1 MGGMQT
7 TEHIYPLFLQ
17 KGEILMVQRIFSI
30 IVLPLLTLVAIGCSD
45 STGPA
50 DGKGTVRVVM
60 TDAPFP
66 INLVAEA
73 NVSIERVEIR
83 SKSAD
88 SDSGFTIVT
97 DIDTILNL
105 VDLRNGIT
113 AQLGELDLGPGIY
126 DEIRLITGDA
136 EIILTDDTR
145 FDLKVPS
152 GSQTGIKIKIK
163 NDLTVEEG
171 KVVEVLL
178 DFDLSKSFVVKG
190 NPATPS
196 GINGFNFKPVLRAVA
211 TAASGRV
218 EGTILEGINDMP
230 LENTYVVLTSQ
241 DDNEVYEAYTDD
253 KGYFA
258 LIGLPTGLYD
268 IAVSSDDLTTARQAD
283 IEVKAG
289 EATTIDLTLMP

>member
-1 MGGMQT
+1 
-7 TEHIYPLFLQ
+7 
-17 KGEILMVQRIFSI
+17 MVQRIFSI

-178 DFDLSKSFVVKG
+178 DAAHVRRADHGLTLAGRRGRGGRGGGPDLA
-190 NPATPS
+190 NPVQLPSDEQEGGLAERGTRTRWRWTPRAWRRDS
-196 GINGFNFKPVLRAVA
+196 PWSCIETTRWWAADASSPRLWSVSRSSRVLPCCGKRCQRAGRAVW
-211 TAASGRV
+211 
-218 EGTILEGINDMP
+218 
-230 LENTYVVLTSQ
+230 
-241 DDNEVYEAYTDD
+241 
-253 KGYFA
+253 F
-258 LIGLPTGLYD
+258 
-268 IAVSSDDLTTARQAD
+268 
-283 IEVKAG
+283 
-289 EATTIDLTLMP
+289 